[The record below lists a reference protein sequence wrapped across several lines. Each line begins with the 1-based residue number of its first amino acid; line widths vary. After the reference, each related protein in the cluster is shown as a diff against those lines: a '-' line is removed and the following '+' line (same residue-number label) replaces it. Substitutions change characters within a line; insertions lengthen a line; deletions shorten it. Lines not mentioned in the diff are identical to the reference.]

1 MLNMGNNSNS
11 KGIILD
17 VAIKLFSER
26 GYDAVSV
33 NEIVQKA
40 GVTKPT
46 LYYFFESKEGVFRYI
61 LKEKY
66 ADFNNRLAKATK
78 YEPHRDSYYE
88 DVYPVLLKTVEL
100 YFEYVKENRAF
111 YLMLLSFFFAP
122 PTSQA
127 SIVAMPYYKI
137 HYQILIQLFNEIA
150 KVHSNL
156 KGKEEQSA
164 SSFLAVINSVIAL
177 WIHGVEELSEERAA
191 SIVHQFMH
199 GVFA

>member
-1 MLNMGNNSNS
+1 MANNYNS
-11 KGIILD
+11 KERILN
-17 VAIKLFSER
+17 VALDLFSER

-46 LYYFFESKEGVFRYI
+46 LYYFFESKEGVFKYI

-66 ADFNNRLAKATK
+66 EDFNNRLKNITK
-78 YEPHRDSYYE
+78 YNPHTDSYFE
-88 DVYPVLLKTVEL
+88 DVYPVLLNTVKL
-100 YFEYVKENRAF
+100 YFDFVKEDKSF
-111 YLMLLSFFFAP
+111 YLMLLSFIFAP
-122 PTSQA
+122 PTSQT
-127 SIVAMPYYKI
+127 SIMTKPYYKT
-137 HYQILIQLFNEIA
+137 HYNILISLFIDIA
-150 KVHSNL
+150 KVHRNL
-156 KGKEEQSA
+156 IGKEEQSA

-177 WIHGVEELSEERAA
+177 WIHGVGELSEERAA